1 MISVCPYCGHLTT
14 SQDGCSEC
22 PPPETSVPTQ
32 AEREEL
38 DALKQATQLMNGPLI
53 IGDYEV
59 TVPEPPEELRITI
72 DREMGS
78 RRILIDLGPL
88 IDARD
93 DARREVERL
102 QSMLSFLGFCYICG
116 ESLPCMSNHK
126 TEDKSEAYLIERLE
140 EFMERMETHTEYGT
154 MPGVRRATRKH
165 WAGELRNV
173 LREYRRVSSP
183 LENRLPADTTEGEN

>member
-22 PPPETSVPTQ
+22 PPPEAPVPTQ
-32 AEREEL
+32 AEREKL
-38 DALKQATQLMNGPLI
+38 DALKQQVKTAALEQVAELSKGPITIGNQI
-53 IGDYEV
+53 I
-59 TVPEPPEELRITI
+59 TVPEQPEELHVTI

-93 DARREVERL
+93 DARREVARL
-102 QSMLSFLGFCYICG
+102 QAELILLRSLS
-116 ESLPCMSNHK
+116 
-126 TEDKSEAYLIERLE
+126 AYPSTLE
-140 EFMERMETHTEYGT
+140 TQ
-154 MPGVRRATRKH
+154 
-165 WAGELRNV
+165 
-173 LREYRRVSSP
+173 